1 MAKLILDHN
10 PLSGESVFFEFD
22 NHTDEVRITHEQ
34 EVSKFMDIAHEIAVD
49 DNQTAEGIKNDMWRY
64 AKVPNN
70 VLMEM
75 MTKHGVNVFDRN
87 DDAKFFDLLNTEYKR
102 FKTTSKTHRV
112 KKVK

>member
-34 EVSKFMDIAHEIAVD
+34 DVSKFMDIAHEIAVD
-49 DNQTAEGIKNDMWRY
+49 DNATAEGIKNDMWRY
-64 AKVPNN
+64 AKVPNH

-87 DDAKFFDLLNTEYKR
+87 DDARFFDLLNTEYKR
-102 FKTTSKTHRV
+102 FKTTTKTHRV
-112 KKVK
+112 RRGR